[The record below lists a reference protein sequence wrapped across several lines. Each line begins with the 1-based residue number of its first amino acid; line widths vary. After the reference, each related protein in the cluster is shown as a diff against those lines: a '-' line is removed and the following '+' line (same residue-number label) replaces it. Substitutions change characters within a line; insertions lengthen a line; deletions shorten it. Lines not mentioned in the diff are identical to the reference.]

1 MFGGRFGREPRIIIG
16 RPLCSPVAAAFIA
29 GVAMR
34 PSRFAAVDPGLAPFP
49 VAAVV
54 SKVVPVAGIATVLAT
69 GIVTGLATGLATG
82 LVAVFRAAAVATF
95 AWGDPVVAATA
106 SPTAAATAAAPPST
120 PALAVVIASR
130 VARSIRRCLEG

>member
-1 MFGGRFGREPRIIIG
+1 VFGGRFGREPRIIIG
-16 RPLCSPVAAAFIA
+16 RPLCSPVAAASIA

-69 GIVTGLATGLATG
+69 GIVAG

>member
-1 MFGGRFGREPRIIIG
+1 VFGGRFGREPRIIIG

-69 GIVTGLATGLATG
+69 GIVAGLATGI
-82 LVAVFRAAAVATF
+82 VAVFRAAAVATF

>member
-69 GIVTGLATGLATG
+69 GIV
-82 LVAVFRAAAVATF
+82 AVFRAAAVTTF

>member
-1 MFGGRFGREPRIIIG
+1 VFGGRFGREPRIIIG

-54 SKVVPVAGIATVLAT
+54 SKVVPVA
-69 GIVTGLATGLATG
+69 GLATGLATG

>member
-1 MFGGRFGREPRIIIG
+1 VFGGRFGREPRIIIG

-54 SKVVPVAGIATVLAT
+54 SKVVPVAGIAT
-69 GIVTGLATGLATG
+69 GIVAGLATG